1 MRSVLSF
8 TLLTFLLSIN
18 GITSVPVSVD
28 NHITDTKLTPQCIPQ
43 LVNNNTC
50 SNCIDLVK
58 DFESNKEKFNNTVT
72 EILEDI
78 KMICKN
84 ISTPGA
90 KECAF
95 VINVIERFDNVIFN
109 STAPRVVCE
118 MLHLC

>member
-1 MRSVLSF
+1 MRAALSF

-50 SNCIDLVK
+50 SDCIDLVK
-58 DFESNKEKFNNTVT
+58 DFESNKARFNNTVT

-78 KMICKN
+78 KMVCRN
-84 ISTPGA
+84 IPTPRA
-90 KECAF
+90 KECTF
-95 VINVIERFDNVIFN
+95 VINVIERFDNIIFN
-109 STAPRVVCE
+109 STDPREVCK